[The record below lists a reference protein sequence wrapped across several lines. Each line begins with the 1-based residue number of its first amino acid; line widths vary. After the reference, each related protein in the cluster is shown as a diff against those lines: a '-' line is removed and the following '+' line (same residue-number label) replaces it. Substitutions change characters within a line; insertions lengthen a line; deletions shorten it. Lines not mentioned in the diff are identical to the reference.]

1 MKNAILTAAMMM
13 LALGAGA
20 EGIPQL
26 MGSDPLSRQILSKTA
41 QENGGVTAA
50 VRVGSGQV
58 IALQIADVSSA
69 PVNAALAP
77 AAASPA
83 IGLKPAEGL
92 AEKPVKPAKNKKAV
106 KRAVEQLKRAAAAK
120 NLAETR

>member
-20 EGIPQL
+20 EGMPQML
-26 MGSDPLSRQILSKTA
+26 GSDPLSRQILTKTA

-50 VRVGSGQV
+50 VRVASGQV

-69 PVNAALAP
+69 PFAARLAAP
-77 AAASPA
+77 AASPA
-83 IGLKPAEGL
+83 AALKPAEGL
-92 AEKPVKPAKNKKAV
+92 AEKPAKAKKTKKPV
-106 KRAVEQLKRAAAAK
+106 KRAVEQLRRAAAAK
-120 NLAETR
+120 NLETR